1 MMLRYVI
8 WIVLSIAALAQEAPE
23 WEAKAGGKLTF
34 EVASIKPAKGDVG
47 PPGFPI
53 NVSEAY
59 RETGGRF
66 KADFSLLTY
75 IEFAYKLPPIAS
87 LEREM
92 LARLPKWIATDAYS
106 IEARASGHPTKDQMR
121 LMMQALLAE
130 RFRLAVHFEN
140 KEVPVEIL
148 TLVKAG
154 KPGPNLRPHDEGPAC
169 DAGDPLYTPAPA
181 AVIRGDDSAGSVTF
195 PTFCDS
201 FALIRRP
208 NGTLLMGYRNATME
222 MIANSLSGAVG
233 QGRPV
238 IDRTGLSGRFDFTL
252 AWMPDAN
259 LPAPSASPGA
269 PDPAA
274 TSLQALRDQ
283 LGLKVEASK
292 APLRTLV
299 IDRVERP
306 TEN

>member
-1 MMLRYVI
+1 MMLRYAL
-8 WIVLSIAALAQEAPE
+8 WMVLPVAGFAQDLPD
-23 WEAKAGGKLTF
+23 WQVKAGGKMAF

-47 PPGFPI
+47 PPSFPI
-53 NVSEAY
+53 NGSEAY

-66 KADFSLLTY
+66 KADFTLLTY

-92 LARLPKWIATDAYS
+92 LAGLPKWITTDSYS

-121 LMMQALLAE
+121 LMMQTLLAE
-130 RFRLAVHFEN
+130 RFHLTVHFEN

-148 TLVKAG
+148 TLIKPG
-154 KPGPNLRPHDEGPAC
+154 KLGPNLRPHDEGPPC
-169 DAGDPLYTPAPA
+169 DAGDPLYTPAPS
-181 AVIRGDDSAGSVTF
+181 AVIRGDDSAASVTF
-195 PTFCDS
+195 PTFCEA
-201 FALIRRP
+201 FAVIRRQ
-208 NGTLLMGYRNATME
+208 NGTVMIGYRNATME

-238 IDRTGLSGRFDFTL
+238 IDRTGLNGRFDFTL
-252 AWMPDAN
+252 SWMPDTN
-259 LPAPSASPGA
+259 LPPPSASPGA
-269 PDPAA
+269 PDPAP
-274 TSLQALRDQ
+274 TSLQALHDQ
-283 LGLKVEASK
+283 LGLKVESSK
-292 APLRTLV
+292 APVRTLV